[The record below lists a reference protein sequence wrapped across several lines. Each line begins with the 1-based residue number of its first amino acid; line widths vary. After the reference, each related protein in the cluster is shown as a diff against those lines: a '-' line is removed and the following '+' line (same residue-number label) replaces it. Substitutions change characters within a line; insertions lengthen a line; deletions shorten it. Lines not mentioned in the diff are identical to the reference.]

1 MVEAFPSKL
10 VGVFQE
16 FEEVD
21 LQQTQR
27 EHNDHLKH
35 HKVVLSA

>member
-1 MVEAFPSKL
+1 MEAFPSKL

-16 FEEVD
+16 LEGVD

-27 EHNDHLKH
+27 GNNDHLEH
-35 HKVVLSA
+35 HKLALLA